1 MCACAC
7 VCARA
12 RLYLRL
18 VHPPLYLRHTRKEVV
33 APSPPWLRRK
43 KPGLLSRRGERGSV
57 RAPSPVPPRDI
68 SGAEARCAQTYALSG
83 GAGTASRTGSVR
95 RLSACAGG
103 WWMVRVWEGLLD
115 RLASYSN
122 RDLDSDSDSDSDSDC
137 DSESQVSMT
146 GAVSHA
152 PSDSGGSCR
161 PKRRPFR
168 VLSESFPSPLRALS
182 ESAKSGR
189 RFPRHQ
195 RDAEHSHILPT
206 NTEAGR
212 QHRGGQTTQGRRGC
226 PSTVRAQGLV
236 TRIVTA
242 IASRKCR

>member
-1 MCACAC
+1 MCVRVCVCVCVCVCARARVQVRHRDEHPLLLHRPLHIGGVCVCACAC

-103 WWMVRVWEGLLD
+103 WWMVRVWGGLLD
-115 RLASYSN
+115 RLG
-122 RDLDSDSDSDSDSDC
+122 SDSDSDSDSDC
-137 DSESQVSMT
+137 DSESPVSMI

-152 PSDSGGSCR
+152 LSYSGGHAAL
-161 PKRRPFR
+161 KGA
-168 VLSESFPSPLRALS
+168 LSESFPSPLRVLS
-182 ESAKSGR
+182 EP
-189 RFPRHQ
+189 FP
-195 RDAEHSHILPT
+195 SPF
-206 NTEAGR
+206 
-212 QHRGGQTTQGRRGC
+212 
-226 PSTVRAQGLV
+226 
-236 TRIVTA
+236 
-242 IASRKCR
+242 